1 MAIAALRRPGG
12 APVGG
17 GRARDRD
24 GDGVSTAELDKFANL
39 LDSKFSFLGIR
50 FGLDSI
56 LGLVPGIG
64 DVAGLGLSAVILGQ
78 AYRMGARKRT
88 LARMAMNVA
97 GDTIVG
103 SIPIV
108 GTVVDVFWK
117 ANRQNMSLLRRDLER
132 TGGGRKR
139 WP

>member
-12 APVGG
+12 APVGR

-64 DVAGLGLSAVILGQ
+64 DVAGLGLSAVIH
-78 AYRMGARKRT
+78 
-88 LARMAMNVA
+88 
-97 GDTIVG
+97 
-103 SIPIV
+103 
-108 GTVVDVFWK
+108 
-117 ANRQNMSLLRRDLER
+117 LR
-132 TGGGRKR
+132 
-139 WP
+139 

>member
-12 APVGG
+12 AQLGRS
-17 GRARDRD
+17 RARDRD
-24 GDGVSTAELDKFANL
+24 EEGVSTAELDKFANL

-97 GDTIVG
+97 GDTVVG

-108 GTVVDVFWK
+108 GTIVDVFWK

>member
-12 APVGG
+12 ATF
-17 GRARDRD
+17 GRAGARDRAQS
-24 GDGVSTAELDKFANL
+24 GMSTAELDKFAHL

-64 DVAGLGLSAVILGQ
+64 DIAGLGLSAVILGQ

-88 LARMAMNVA
+88 LARMAVNVA
-97 GDTIVG
+97 GDTVVG
-103 SIPIV
+103 SIPLV
-108 GTVVDVFWK
+108 GTIVDVFWK
-117 ANRQNMSLLRRDLER
+117 ANRRNMSLLRKDLELQAAR
-132 TGGGRKR
+132 RR
-139 WP
+139 